1 MTAVK
6 DATVQLHTGPTESVS
21 GGVSGRAELDEMSER
36 RPAPRDRA
44 SWAITALASALF
56 VLLCWRQSEV
66 FMVWDEETMVHSAPA
81 PRVLAGELG
90 RDGRPRLEASCA
102 DPTAPRFV
110 LSSGRPRLA
119 VCAAG
124 RRWPLMIAPY
134 FSGVFYW
141 PFGLLAPLHHDDAF
155 ALRKLASLL
164 GLASLLLT
172 GRLVAR
178 LTNARTGALVA
189 LALGVSPTF
198 VFLHAVLVHFETLPW
213 LCLVAALLVLT
224 RDGARPPSTR
234 RLAAGGALLG
244 LSVLANLKTVVL
256 LAPLALVA
264 WRLGPRGWFAPQP
277 KRWAAAGAAGLLPLL
292 PMFVVYALPAQGY
305 GDRSEGWTGTLLRH
319 LAEPQRLVPSA
330 RDMILWWS
338 NVGYYFRAFV
348 ARAPFNAVALAV
360 ASLAAVFA
368 LVGATRAL
376 RRREGD
382 AVVAACGAWLASYVL
397 MVALLYEEF
406 PANYTPL
413 HAVFGVAVGVFA
425 ASAGRW
431 VASRAGAWAALPVA
445 VALIAPFGWSAAQT
459 IDAARN
465 FRLRT
470 NVRTERALVAFLRAR
485 SSPGFTVL
493 TVDARL
499 AGVVDSISGG
509 AVRTTQAH
517 NYFQRCDPRARNAN
531 AQACLDLR
539 WRALLGASGAPLRA
553 VIPLDATRWGSGQLS
568 LEPSMLRAAR
578 ALGRAVTLEA
588 TFDTAGGH
596 PALAL
601 YRVE

>member
-1 MTAVK
+1 M
-6 DATVQLHTGPTESVS
+6 
-21 GGVSGRAELDEMSER
+21 
-36 RPAPRDRA
+36 PRDRV
-44 SWAITALASALF
+44 SWAITALASTLF

-66 FMVWDEETMVHSAPA
+66 FMVWDEEIMVHSAPA
-81 PRVLAGELG
+81 PRVLEGELG
-90 RDGRPRLEASCA
+90 GDGRPRLEPSCA
-102 DPTAPRFV
+102 DRAAPRFV

-155 ALRKLASLL
+155 ALRKLTLLL

-178 LTNARTGALVA
+178 LTDARTGALVA

-213 LCLVAALLVLT
+213 LCLVGALWVLT
-224 RDGARPPSTR
+224 VDGARAPSTR
-234 RLAAGGALLG
+234 RLATGAALLG

-256 LAPLALVA
+256 LAPLAVVA
-264 WRLGPRGWFAPQP
+264 WRLGPREWLAPRP
-277 KRWAAAGAAGLLPLL
+277 RRWGAVVAAGLLPLL
-292 PMFVVYALPAQGY
+292 PMFVAYALPAQGY

-330 RDMILWWS
+330 RDMIIWWS
-338 NVGYYFRAFV
+338 NVGYYFQAFV
-348 ARAPFNAVALAV
+348 ARAPFNPLALAV
-360 ASLAAVFA
+360 ASLAAVFT
-368 LVGATRAL
+368 LGGAARTL

-382 AVVAACGAWLASYVL
+382 AVAAACGAWLASYVL

-425 ASAGRW
+425 SRAGTR

-445 VALIAPFGWSAAQT
+445 LALIAPFGLSTAQS
-459 IDAARN
+459 IDTARG

-485 SSPGFTVL
+485 STPEVTVL

-499 AGVVDSISGG
+499 AGVVDSISRG

-517 NYFQRCDPRARNAN
+517 NYFQRCDPRARNAG

-553 VIPLDATRWGSGQLS
+553 VIPLDASRWGSGQLS

-578 ALGRAVTLEA
+578 ALGRVASREA
-588 TFDTAGGH
+588 TFDTAGGL

-601 YRVE
+601 YRIE